1 LFWPAS
7 IADCSGFK
15 SGKGDHAALQGQAG
29 AIRIGASL
37 ISEIGK
43 TLAMPTVRVRDNEN
57 FELSL
62 RRFKRL
68 CEKAGILADLRRHE
82 FFEKPTWKRKRKKA
96 AAVKRY
102 QKKLLREQLA
112 LERDR
117 QPSGTGRKEAA

>member
-1 LFWPAS
+1 
-7 IADCSGFK
+7 
-15 SGKGDHAALQGQAG
+15 
-29 AIRIGASL
+29 
-37 ISEIGK
+37 
-43 TLAMPTVRVRDNEN
+43 MPTVRVRDES

-82 FFEKPTWKRKRKKA
+82 FYEKPTWKRKRKKA

-102 QKKLLREQLA
+102 QKKILRERMA

-117 QPSGTGRKEAA
+117 QPTGTSAGRKEKEQVT